1 MIKFIK
7 NNKQFF
13 LGLGIILPLIIIIP
27 LFIKVPFALHVM
39 ILICIWA
46 IMGMGWNLIGG
57 YAGQVSNGHA
67 LFYGIGAYAC
77 GIGMSSFRA
86 SPWITMWIGVAIS
99 VAVAFVLGKPLL
111 RLKGH
116 YFAVASMA
124 VAECGRIIFLNWGA
138 VGGATG
144 VDFFNNEL
152 PSWYTLQFTSKLPS
166 YYIFLAFTV
175 VVLLLTKALDKS
187 RFGYYLR
194 AIKANEDSAE
204 SIGINTSKYKLRAY
218 MLSAGIVSLAGSLY
232 ANYLQYIDPYVL
244 MPLNISMMICLVA
257 VIGGVGTVVGP
268 IIGAVVLTAISEYT
282 RATFASISGFDLF
295 LYGVLVIV
303 IVTYLPNGLMQL
315 FRRKS
320 KPAILSN
327 VRGESQ

>member
-1 MIKFIK
+1 MKLIK

-13 LGLGIILPLIIIIP
+13 IGLGVILPLAIIIP
-27 LFIKVPFALHVM
+27 LFIKVPFPIHVM

-67 LFYGIGAYAC
+67 FFYGIGAYAC
-77 GIGMSSFRA
+77 GIGMSYFRV

-99 VAVAFVLGKPLL
+99 VAVAFLLGKPLL

-116 YFAVASMA
+116 YFAVATMA

-144 VDFFNNEL
+144 VDFLNKDL
-152 PSWYTLQFTSKLPS
+152 PSWYTLQFTSKLPC

-175 VVLLLTKALDKS
+175 GILLLTKILDKS
-187 RFGYYLR
+187 KFGYYLR
-194 AIKANEDSAE
+194 AIKANEESAE
-204 SIGINTSKYKLRAY
+204 SIGINTTKYKLLAY

-257 VIGGVGTVVGP
+257 VIGGVGTVIGP

-282 RATFASISGFDLF
+282 RATFASINGFDLF
-295 LYGVLVIV
+295 LYGALVII
-303 IVTYLPNGLMQL
+303 IVSYMPNGLIQL
-315 FRRKS
+315 FKKRL
-320 KPAILSN
+320 KPTTLP
-327 VRGESQ
+327 VVKGESQ